1 MTLKLT
7 VTLVINTCKYAAFHF
22 TDRFEEMFDDFD
34 VVLYFVPSSLTYVYA
49 DNYFSIKKFDKV
61 KKQK

>member
-1 MTLKLT
+1 
-7 VTLVINTCKYAAFHF
+7 
-22 TDRFEEMFDDFD
+22 MFDDFD